1 MYDPKP
7 IDMTDALMQ
16 VYEKAG
22 CGKGYSQGGEK
33 KLDAVGKEDKD
44 IDNDGDHD
52 KSDKYLLN
60 RRKVR
65 GQAIATRKEEVEEL
79 MGSLNEEQLDEVI
92 ETIKN
97 FVGLAK
103 NKDHK
108 VSDKTPM
115 GAAVTGLQKR
125 RQATND
131 AMKLLGRSYGG
142 KVKKEEVIHELS
154 QLSEEQLEYVLE
166 VLGGKKGD
174 GYIGHPVLDIKNPLH
189 KGPRKQSET
198 GGKGIANVM
207 GDRSI
212 QLDKARG
219 RSYGGKVKKEE
230 ILHDLSQ
237 LSEEQL
243 EEIHESLFD
252 AAKEKLSG
260 TKIGGRIGKAYNSTP
275 KKAQSAMTQ
284 VGQSMAAGL
293 TGGSSR
299 NQRGGAGGGLG
310 INKIARD
317 NNISGSEMKKAGPSV
332 KAIMTKGVDKGL
344 SSLGFS
350 KGGKVKKEA
359 LVFSDA
365 EIDFLVTEA
374 HDIIEELSDEVLI
387 SFFEDAIIELAEDQE
402 DLMEMCNELELRG
415 IMLQEASDRY
425 YDDAVQASKDA
436 AKKKKDAEKESM
448 GDRLRRLASK
458 AGENL
463 KKGAKAVVGAGARAA
478 GHAAGEFSAQ
488 KERSKKAAEER
499 NAKKDGE
506 KKSEKKGDGDE
517 TGGKLDKVLADIRG
531 RKDSDSDSGG
541 GESSSGGGGEGGGKK
556 KPGLLR
562 RIGKALKSGLK
573 KAVGRTARMVSSGS
587 DKLANRLGEDFEQID
602 SLIESGLFTWT
613 EIEDIVEGV
622 RDEDPEKGTEERKKR
637 LEKKRG
643 MKLDDHPQYKKE
655 AN

>member
-65 GQAIATRKEEVEEL
+65 GQAIATRKEEVEEIIDT
-79 MGSLNEEQLDEVI
+79 LD
-92 ETIKN
+92 
-97 FVGLAK
+97 
-103 NKDHK
+103 
-108 VSDKTPM
+108 
-115 GAAVTGLQKR
+115 
-125 RQATND
+125 
-131 AMKLLGRSYGG
+131 
-142 KVKKEEVIHELS
+142 
-154 QLSEEQLEYVLE
+154 EEQLEVVLE
-166 VLGGKKGD
+166 FLAGKPGD
-174 GYIGHPVLDIKNPLH
+174 GYIGHPNLDIKNPLAKKQTKKEVLPGS
-189 KGPRKQSET
+189 KG
-198 GGKGIANVM
+198 GGAVNRVGAAL
-207 GDRSI
+207 GDRKMR
-212 QLDKARG
+212 LDKMMG
-219 RSYGGKVKKEE
+219 RSYGGSVKKEE
-230 ILHDLSQ
+230 LIHDLSQ

-243 EEIHESLFD
+243 DEILGGLVGGIKQ
-252 AAKEKLSG
+252 AASSGKMKDTPAARTYNKSSDRIKNAVKNVGDSLSG
-260 TKIGGRIGKAYNSTP
+260 GAPGRYAPGSPQTSGTPLASTLKQNFSKDELKKGGQAFKGY
-275 KKAQSAMTQ
+275 MTGAKSGPGSNFS
-284 VGQSMAAGL
+284 VSKFL
-293 TGGSSR
+293 TG
-299 NQRGGAGGGLG
+299 
-310 INKIARD
+310 K
-317 NNISGSEMKKAGPSV
+317 
-332 KAIMTKGVDKGL
+332 
-344 SSLGFS
+344 S

-365 EIDFLVTEA
+365 ELDFLVTEA
-374 HDIIEELSDEVLI
+374 HDIIEQLSDEVLI
-387 SFFEDAIIELAEDQE
+387 NFFENSIIELAEDQE

-415 IMLQEASDRY
+415 IMLQEASDKY
-425 YDDAVQASKDA
+425 YDDAVKASKEA

-448 GDRLRRLASK
+448 GDRLKRLASK
-458 AGENL
+458 AGENI
-463 KKGAKAVVGAGARAA
+463 KKGAKAVVGAAGRAA

-499 NAKKDGE
+499 NAKKDSE
-506 KKSEKKGDGDE
+506 SKSEKKGDGDE

-531 RKDSDSDSGG
+531 RKDSDSGSGG
-541 GESSSGGGGEGGGKK
+541 GGSSSGGGGEGGGKK

>member
-65 GQAIATRKEEVEEL
+65 GQAIATRKEEVEEIIDTL
-79 MGSLNEEQLDEVI
+79 DEEQLEVVLEFLAGKPGDGYI
-92 ETIKN
+92 GHPNLDIKN
-97 FVGLAK
+97 PLAK
-103 NKDHK
+103 KQTKKEVLPGSKGGGAVNR
-108 VSDKTPM
+108 V
-115 GAAVTGLQKR
+115 GAALGDRKMRLDK
-125 RQATND
+125 
-131 AMKLLGRSYGG
+131 MMGRSYGG
-142 KVKKEEVIHELS
+142 KVKKEELQHYID
-154 QLSEEQLEYVLE
+154 QLDEEQLDEI
-166 VLGGKKGD
+166 LGGLVGGIKQAASSGKMKNTPAARTYNKSSDRIKNAVQSVGDSVSGGKPGTYAPGSPQTSGTPLAKSLKQNFSKDELKTGGQHFKGYMTKKGP
-174 GYIGHPVLDIKNPLH
+174 GSKF
-189 KGPRKQSET
+189 
-198 GGKGIANVM
+198 
-207 GDRSI
+207 
-212 QLDKARG
+212 
-219 RSYGGKVKKEE
+219 
-230 ILHDLSQ
+230 DLGN
-237 LSEEQL
+237 
-243 EEIHESLFD
+243 F
-252 AAKEKLSG
+252 
-260 TKIGGRIGKAYNSTP
+260 
-275 KKAQSAMTQ
+275 
-284 VGQSMAAGL
+284 L
-293 TGGSSR
+293 TG
-299 NQRGGAGGGLG
+299 
-310 INKIARD
+310 K
-317 NNISGSEMKKAGPSV
+317 
-332 KAIMTKGVDKGL
+332 
-344 SSLGFS
+344 S

-365 EIDFLVTEA
+365 ELDFLVTEA
-374 HDIIEELSDEVLI
+374 HDIIEQLSDEVLI
-387 SFFEDAIIELAEDQE
+387 NFFEDAIIELAEDQE

-415 IMLQEASDRY
+415 IMLQEASDKY
-425 YDDAVQASKDA
+425 YDDAVKASKEA

-448 GDRLRRLASK
+448 GDRLKRLASK

-556 KPGLLR
+556 KPGILK

>member
-7 IDMTDALMQ
+7 LDMTDALMQ

-65 GQAIATRKEEVEEL
+65 GQAIATRKEEVE
-79 MGSLNEEQLDEVI
+79 QIIDTLD
-92 ETIKN
+92 
-97 FVGLAK
+97 
-103 NKDHK
+103 
-108 VSDKTPM
+108 
-115 GAAVTGLQKR
+115 
-125 RQATND
+125 
-131 AMKLLGRSYGG
+131 
-142 KVKKEEVIHELS
+142 
-154 QLSEEQLEYVLE
+154 EEQLEVVLE
-166 VLGGKKGD
+166 FLAGKPGD
-174 GYIGHPVLDIKNPLH
+174 GYIGHPNLDIKNPLAKKQTKKEVLPGS
-189 KGPRKQSET
+189 KG
-198 GGKGIANVM
+198 GGPVNRVGAAL
-207 GDRSI
+207 GDRSM
-212 QLDKARG
+212 QLDKVRG
-219 RSYGGKVKKEE
+219 RSY
-230 ILHDLSQ
+230 
-237 LSEEQL
+237 
-243 EEIHESLFD
+243 
-252 AAKEKLSG
+252 
-260 TKIGGRIGKAYNSTP
+260 
-275 KKAQSAMTQ
+275 
-284 VGQSMAAGL
+284 
-293 TGGSSR
+293 
-299 NQRGGAGGGLG
+299 
-310 INKIARD
+310 
-317 NNISGSEMKKAGPSV
+317 
-332 KAIMTKGVDKGL
+332 
-344 SSLGFS
+344 
-350 KGGKVKKEA
+350 GGKVKKEA

-365 EIDFLVTEA
+365 ELDFLVTEA

-415 IMLQEASDRY
+415 IMLQEASDKY
-425 YDDAVQASKDA
+425 YDDAVKASKDA

-448 GDRLRRLASK
+448 GDRLKRLASK

-556 KPGLLR
+556 KPGILK

-613 EIEDIVEGV
+613 EIEEIVEGV

>member
-7 IDMTDALMQ
+7 LDMTDALMQ

-65 GQAIATRKEEVEEL
+65 GQAIATRKEEVEEIIDT
-79 MGSLNEEQLDEVI
+79 LD
-92 ETIKN
+92 
-97 FVGLAK
+97 
-103 NKDHK
+103 
-108 VSDKTPM
+108 
-115 GAAVTGLQKR
+115 
-125 RQATND
+125 
-131 AMKLLGRSYGG
+131 
-142 KVKKEEVIHELS
+142 
-154 QLSEEQLEYVLE
+154 EEQLEYVLE

-189 KGPRKQSET
+189 KGPRKKAET
-198 GGKGIANVM
+198 GGTGIANVM

-219 RSYGGKVKKEE
+219 RSYGGKVKKE
-230 ILHDLSQ
+230 
-237 LSEEQL
+237 
-243 EEIHESLFD
+243 
-252 AAKEKLSG
+252 
-260 TKIGGRIGKAYNSTP
+260 
-275 KKAQSAMTQ
+275 
-284 VGQSMAAGL
+284 
-293 TGGSSR
+293 
-299 NQRGGAGGGLG
+299 
-310 INKIARD
+310 
-317 NNISGSEMKKAGPSV
+317 
-332 KAIMTKGVDKGL
+332 
-344 SSLGFS
+344 
-350 KGGKVKKEA
+350 A

-365 EIDFLVTEA
+365 ELDFLVTEA
-374 HDIIEELSDEVLI
+374 HDIIEQLSDEVLI
-387 SFFEDAIIELAEDQE
+387 NFFEDAIIELAEDQE

-415 IMLQEASDRY
+415 IMLQEASDKY
-425 YDDAVQASKDA
+425 YDDAVKASKDA

-448 GDRLRRLASK
+448 GDRLKRLASK

-488 KERSKKAAEER
+488 KDRSKKAAEER

-556 KPGLLR
+556 KPGILK

-587 DKLANRLGEDFEQID
+587 DKLANKLGENYEQID

-613 EIEDIVEGV
+613 EIEEIVEGDS
-622 RDEDPEKGTEERKKR
+622 RDEEAMKKFQALQKKVDQKKKLNIRGNDSEEQKKR

-655 AN
+655 AK

>member
-7 IDMTDALMQ
+7 LDMTDALMQ

-142 KVKKEEVIHELS
+142 KVKKE
-154 QLSEEQLEYVLE
+154 
-166 VLGGKKGD
+166 
-174 GYIGHPVLDIKNPLH
+174 
-189 KGPRKQSET
+189 
-198 GGKGIANVM
+198 
-207 GDRSI
+207 
-212 QLDKARG
+212 
-219 RSYGGKVKKEE
+219 
-230 ILHDLSQ
+230 
-237 LSEEQL
+237 
-243 EEIHESLFD
+243 
-252 AAKEKLSG
+252 
-260 TKIGGRIGKAYNSTP
+260 
-275 KKAQSAMTQ
+275 
-284 VGQSMAAGL
+284 
-293 TGGSSR
+293 
-299 NQRGGAGGGLG
+299 
-310 INKIARD
+310 
-317 NNISGSEMKKAGPSV
+317 
-332 KAIMTKGVDKGL
+332 
-344 SSLGFS
+344 
-350 KGGKVKKEA
+350 A

-365 EIDFLVTEA
+365 ELDFLVTEA
-374 HDIIEELSDEVLI
+374 HDIIEQLSDEVLI
-387 SFFEDAIIELAEDQE
+387 NFFEDAIIELAEDQE

-415 IMLQEASDRY
+415 IMLQEASDKY
-425 YDDAVQASKDA
+425 YDDAVKASKDA

-448 GDRLRRLASK
+448 GDRLKRLASK

-556 KPGLLR
+556 KPGILK

-587 DKLANRLGEDFEQID
+587 DKLANRMGEDFEQID

-613 EIEDIVEGV
+613 EIEEIVEGDS
-622 RDEDPEKGTEERKKR
+622 RDEEAMKKFQALQKKVDQKKKLNIRGNDSEEQKKR

-655 AN
+655 AK

>member
-7 IDMTDALMQ
+7 LDMTDALMQ

-22 CGKGYSQGGEK
+22 CGKGYSAGGAYSKGGEK

-65 GQAIATRKEEVEEL
+65 GQAIATRKEEVEEIIDT
-79 MGSLNEEQLDEVI
+79 LD
-92 ETIKN
+92 
-97 FVGLAK
+97 
-103 NKDHK
+103 
-108 VSDKTPM
+108 
-115 GAAVTGLQKR
+115 
-125 RQATND
+125 
-131 AMKLLGRSYGG
+131 
-142 KVKKEEVIHELS
+142 
-154 QLSEEQLEYVLE
+154 EEQLEVVLE
-166 VLGGKKGD
+166 FLAGKPGD
-174 GYIGHPVLDIKNPLH
+174 GYIGHPNLDIKNPLAKKQTKKEVLPGS
-189 KGPRKQSET
+189 KG
-198 GGKGIANVM
+198 GGAVNRVGAAL
-207 GDRSI
+207 GDRKMR
-212 QLDKARG
+212 LDKARG
-219 RSYGGKVKKEE
+219 LSYGGKVKKEE

-260 TKIGGRIGKAYNSTP
+260 TKIGGRIGKAYSSTP

-284 VGQSMAAGL
+284 VGQSMASGL
-293 TGGSSR
+293 VGGSSR

-310 INKIARD
+310 INKIQRD
-317 NNISGSEMKKAGPSV
+317 NNISDGELKKAGGPM
-332 KAIMTKGVDKGL
+332 KAIMTKGVSGGL
-344 SSLGFS
+344 SKLGFS

-365 EIDFLVTEA
+365 EIEFLVTEA
-374 HDIIEELSDEVLI
+374 HDIIENLSDEVLI
-387 SFFEDAIIELAEDQE
+387 NFFEDALIEMAEDQE

-415 IMLQEASDRY
+415 IMLQEASDKY
-425 YDDAVQASKDA
+425 YDDAVKASKDA

-448 GDRLRRLASK
+448 GDRLKRLASK

>member
-7 IDMTDALMQ
+7 LDMTDALMQ

-22 CGKGYSQGGEK
+22 CGKGYSAGGAYSKGGEK

-44 IDNDGDHD
+44 VDNDGDHD

-142 KVKKEEVIHELS
+142 KVKKE
-154 QLSEEQLEYVLE
+154 
-166 VLGGKKGD
+166 
-174 GYIGHPVLDIKNPLH
+174 
-189 KGPRKQSET
+189 
-198 GGKGIANVM
+198 
-207 GDRSI
+207 
-212 QLDKARG
+212 
-219 RSYGGKVKKEE
+219 
-230 ILHDLSQ
+230 
-237 LSEEQL
+237 
-243 EEIHESLFD
+243 
-252 AAKEKLSG
+252 
-260 TKIGGRIGKAYNSTP
+260 
-275 KKAQSAMTQ
+275 
-284 VGQSMAAGL
+284 
-293 TGGSSR
+293 
-299 NQRGGAGGGLG
+299 
-310 INKIARD
+310 
-317 NNISGSEMKKAGPSV
+317 
-332 KAIMTKGVDKGL
+332 
-344 SSLGFS
+344 
-350 KGGKVKKEA
+350 A

-365 EIDFLVTEA
+365 ELDFLVTEA
-374 HDIIEELSDEVLI
+374 HDIIEQLSDEVLI
-387 SFFEDAIIELAEDQE
+387 NFFEDAIIELAEDQE
-402 DLMEMCNELELRG
+402 DLMEMCDELELRG
-415 IMLQEASDRY
+415 IMLHEASDKY
-425 YDDAVQASKDA
+425 YDDAVKASKEA

-448 GDRLRRLASK
+448 GDRLKRLASK

-488 KERSKKAAEER
+488 KEKSKKAAEER

-506 KKSEKKGDGDE
+506 KDGEKKGDGDE

-541 GESSSGGGGEGGGKK
+541 GESSSGGGGESRGKK
-556 KPGLLR
+556 KPGILK

-573 KAVGRTARMVSSGS
+573 KAVGRTARVVSSGS
-587 DKLANRLGEDFEQID
+587 DKLASRMGEDFEQID
-602 SLIESGLFTWT
+602 SLIESGLFTWR

-622 RDEDPEKGTEERKKR
+622 RDEDPEKGTKERKKR

-643 MKLDDHPQYKKE
+643 MKLDDHPQYKEEEKEGMHRDAKTGEVVKKAEIGKTYYPNMPKKKTSVAIRKEKE
-655 AN
+655 AK

>member
-219 RSYGGKVKKEE
+219 RSYGGKVKKE
-230 ILHDLSQ
+230 
-237 LSEEQL
+237 
-243 EEIHESLFD
+243 
-252 AAKEKLSG
+252 
-260 TKIGGRIGKAYNSTP
+260 
-275 KKAQSAMTQ
+275 
-284 VGQSMAAGL
+284 
-293 TGGSSR
+293 
-299 NQRGGAGGGLG
+299 
-310 INKIARD
+310 
-317 NNISGSEMKKAGPSV
+317 
-332 KAIMTKGVDKGL
+332 
-344 SSLGFS
+344 
-350 KGGKVKKEA
+350 A

-365 EIDFLVTEA
+365 ELDFLVTEA
-374 HDIIEELSDEVLI
+374 HDIIEQLSDEVLI
-387 SFFEDAIIELAEDQE
+387 NFFEDAIIELAEDQE

-415 IMLQEASDRY
+415 IMLQEASDKY
-425 YDDAVQASKDA
+425 YDDAVKASKDA

-448 GDRLRRLASK
+448 GDRLKRLASK

-556 KPGLLR
+556 KPGILR

-587 DKLANRLGEDFEQID
+587 DKLANRMGEDFEQID

-655 AN
+655 AK

>member
-65 GQAIATRKEEVEEL
+65 GQAIATRKEEVEEIIDTL
-79 MGSLNEEQLDEVI
+79 DEEQLEVVLEFLAGKPGDGYI
-92 ETIKN
+92 GHPNLDIKN
-97 FVGLAK
+97 PLAK
-103 NKDHK
+103 KQTKKEVLPGSKGGGAVNR
-108 VSDKTPM
+108 V
-115 GAAVTGLQKR
+115 GAALGDRKMRLDK
-125 RQATND
+125 
-131 AMKLLGRSYGG
+131 MMGRSYGG
-142 KVKKEEVIHELS
+142 KVKKEEVQHYID
-154 QLSEEQLEYVLE
+154 QLDEEQLDEI
-166 VLGGKKGD
+166 LGGLVG
-174 GYIGHPVLDIKNPLH
+174 GIKSAAESGKMKNTPAARTYNKSSDRIKTAVKNVGADL
-189 KGPRKQSET
+189 GGGTGRRSEYAPGSPQKNQPTTLGSLKANFTDKDLKT
-198 GGKGIANVM
+198 GGKYFKGYM
-207 GDRSI
+207 T
-212 QLDKARG
+212 
-219 RSYGGKVKKEE
+219 GKGPGSNFNASK
-230 ILHDLSQ
+230 
-237 LSEEQL
+237 
-243 EEIHESLFD
+243 F
-252 AAKEKLSG
+252 
-260 TKIGGRIGKAYNSTP
+260 
-275 KKAQSAMTQ
+275 
-284 VGQSMAAGL
+284 L
-293 TGGSSR
+293 TGKS
-299 NQRGGAGGGLG
+299 A
-310 INKIARD
+310 
-317 NNISGSEMKKAGPSV
+317 
-332 KAIMTKGVDKGL
+332 
-344 SSLGFS
+344 
-350 KGGKVKKEA
+350 GGKVKKEA

-374 HDIIEELSDEVLI
+374 HDIIEQLSDEVLI
-387 SFFEDAIIELAEDQE
+387 NFFEDAIIELAEDQE

-415 IMLQEASDRY
+415 IMLQEASDKY
-425 YDDAVQASKDA
+425 YDDAVKASKDA

-448 GDRLRRLASK
+448 GDRLKRLASK

-556 KPGLLR
+556 KPGILK